1 MIQKSN
7 DFPKTKKNTKIGTG
21 DYITANLNCIKK
33 NQKYENLI

>member
-21 DYITANLNCIKK
+21 DYITANLNCIEKK
-33 NQKYENLI
+33 IKSMKI